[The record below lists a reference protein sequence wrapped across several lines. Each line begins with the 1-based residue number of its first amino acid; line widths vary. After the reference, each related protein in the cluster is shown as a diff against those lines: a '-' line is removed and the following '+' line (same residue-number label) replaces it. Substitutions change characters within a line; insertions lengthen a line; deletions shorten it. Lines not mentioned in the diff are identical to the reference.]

1 MVKLLDCTTRDGGHC
16 TNWTYDS
23 EYIFDLMSNLNR
35 NNIDFFEIGYRNYYD
50 REGKGAFYYCTPD
63 LLKKFYEKK
72 DGLCLGIMV
81 DTKRYN
87 ESDFINGSEDYVD
100 FVRIATHPDKIRET
114 LNIAKNLNSKNYN
127 VMIQVMDISNLSEE
141 QYQMLETWQHKNIIQ
156 ILYLA
161 DTYGTINTETLEQI
175 FNRIKKMG
183 YKNISFHA
191 HNQIQLALANSLKA
205 IELGAYSV
213 DITQDGTGI
222 NGGNLSYVKLRDYVF
237 RQE

>member
-16 TNWTYDS
+16 TNWTYDR

-72 DGLCLGIMV
+72 DGLSLGIMV

-191 HNQIQLALANSLKA
+191 HNQKQLALANSLKA

-213 DITQDGTGI
+213 DITQDGAGI
-222 NGGNLSYVKLRDYVF
+222 NGGNLSYVKLRDYI
-237 RQE
+237 